1 MLSKLLIMFSSIFDS
16 KSILFN
22 ITTHF
27 LSPTESIISLSSS
40 SNSLDESKTNNTKSA
55 SWIFSLDLST
65 PIFSTISSVSLIP
78 AVSIILTGIPSK
90 FMYSS
95 IISLVV
101 PAISVTIALFVLTM
115 HLIKMIFLH

>member
-55 SWIFSLDLST
+55 S
-65 PIFSTISSVSLIP
+65 
-78 AVSIILTGIPSK
+78 
-90 FMYSS
+90 
-95 IISLVV
+95 
-101 PAISVTIALFVLTM
+101 
-115 HLIKMIFLH
+115 